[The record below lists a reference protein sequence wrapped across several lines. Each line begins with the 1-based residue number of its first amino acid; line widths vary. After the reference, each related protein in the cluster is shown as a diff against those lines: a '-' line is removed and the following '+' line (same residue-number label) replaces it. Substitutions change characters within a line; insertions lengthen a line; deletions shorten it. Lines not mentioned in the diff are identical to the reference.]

1 MSKEMKRNL
10 IFYGIGIPTIFVL
23 MSYSPPI
30 CFAFIVGVCIGSI
43 IEKSGW
49 NSPLKQNKDDE

>member
-49 NSPLKQNKDDE
+49 NYPTKQRR